1 MKYDI
6 YCDESRQD
14 LLVNKDRIS
23 NNNKY
28 ACIGGILVKRNR
40 RNELKNKIKKLKE
53 KYNVFGELKWGTVS
67 NNKIDFYN
75 DIIDLFFE
83 FNDDVLF
90 RTVVINSS
98 DVDNKM
104 FNNNDAELGY
114 YKFYYQLIYHWIEL
128 TGDSQSI
135 YYIYTDFKT
144 NKVNNRLEVMKK
156 LLNMVCLSSIELIQ
170 AINSKESEILQMQN
184 ILMGAVGYKYNFGS
198 EGKSNAKM
206 KIIMRIEEH
215 LGHSIRETSRAE
227 RKFNIFNIKLKNKGG
242 K

>member
-14 LLVNKDRIS
+14 LLVNKEMIS
-23 NNNKY
+23 ENNKY
-28 ACIGGILVKRNR
+28 ACIGGILVSRSK

-53 KYNVFGELKWGTVS
+53 KHSVFGELKWGTVS
-67 NNKIDFYN
+67 ENKIEFYKE
-75 DIIDLFFE
+75 IIDLFFE
-83 FNDDVLF
+83 FEEEVLF
-90 RTVVINSS
+90 RTVVINSV

-144 NKVNNRLEVMKK
+144 NKVNNRLEVMRG
-156 LLNMVCLSSIELIQ
+156 LLNMVCISSIKLIQ

-184 ILMGAVGYKYNFGS
+184 ILMGAVGYKYNFGKY
-198 EGKSNAKM
+198 GKSKAKM
-206 KIIMRIEEH
+206 EIVRHIESY
-215 LGHSIRETSRAE
+215 LGHSIRETKKNE
-227 RKFNIFNIKLKNKGG
+227 KKFNVFNIRLKNKGG

>member
-14 LLVNKDRIS
+14 LLVNKEMIS
-23 NNNKY
+23 ENNKY
-28 ACIGGILVKRNR
+28 SCIGGILVSRSK

-53 KYNVFGELKWGTVS
+53 KHSVFGELKWGTVS
-67 NNKIDFYN
+67 ENKIEFYKE
-75 DIIDLFFE
+75 IIDLFFE
-83 FNDDVLF
+83 FKEEVLF
-90 RTVVINSS
+90 RTVVINSV

-104 FNNNDAELGY
+104 FNNDDAELGY

-144 NKVNNRLEVMKK
+144 NKVNNRLEVMRG
-156 LLNMVCLSSIELIQ
+156 LLNMVCISYIKLIQ

-184 ILMGAVGYKYNFGS
+184 ILMGAVGYKYIFGID
-198 EGKSNAKM
+198 GKSIAKM
-206 KIIMRIEEH
+206 EIVRHIESYLGLII
-215 LGHSIRETSRAE
+215 
-227 RKFNIFNIKLKNKGG
+227 
-242 K
+242 

>member
-14 LLVNKDRIS
+14 LLVNKKIIS
-23 NNNKY
+23 KNNKY
-28 ACIGGILVKRNR
+28 VCIGGILVSRSK
-40 RNELKNKIKKLKE
+40 RNELKRKIKKLKE
-53 KYNVFGELKWGTVS
+53 KHNVFGELKWGTVS
-67 NNKIDFYN
+67 ENKIQFYKE
-75 DIIDLFFE
+75 IVDLFFE
-83 FNDDVLF
+83 FNDEVLF
-90 RTVVINSS
+90 RTVVINSA

-114 YKFYYQLIYHWIEL
+114 YKFYYQLIYNWIEL

-144 NKVNNRLEVMKK
+144 NKVNNRLEVMKN
-156 LLNMVCLSSIELIQ
+156 LLNMVCISSIKLIQ

-184 ILMGAVGYKYNFGS
+184 ILMGAVGYKYNFGKD
-198 EGKSNAKM
+198 GKSKAKM
-206 KIIMRIEEH
+206 AIVKHIEGY
-215 LGHSIRETSRAE
+215 LGHSIRETKKNE
-227 RKFNIFNIKLKNKGG
+227 RKFNIFNIRLKNKGG

>member
-14 LLVNKDRIS
+14 LLVNKEIIS
-23 NNNKY
+23 DNNKY
-28 ACIGGILVKRNR
+28 ACIGGLLVKRSK
-40 RNELKNKIKKLKE
+40 RNELKSRIKKLKE
-53 KYNVFGELKWGTVS
+53 KHKVFGELKWGTVS
-67 NNKIDFYN
+67 DNKIEFYKE
-75 DIIDLFFE
+75 IIDLFFE
-83 FNDDVLF
+83 FKEDLSF
-90 RTVVINSS
+90 RTVVINSM

-128 TGDSQSI
+128 TGDSKSI

-156 LLNMVCLSSIELIQ
+156 LLNMVCLSKIELIQ
-170 AINSKESEILQMQN
+170 PINSKESEILQMQN
-184 ILMGAVGYKYNFGS
+184 ILMGAVGYKYNFGKNGTS
-198 EGKSNAKM
+198 SAKM
-206 KIIMRIEEH
+206 EIIKHIEFY
-215 LGHSIRETSRAE
+215 LGHVIRETKRTE
-227 RKFNIFNIKLKNKGG
+227 KKFNIFNIKLKNKGV

>member
-67 NNKIDFYN
+67 DNKIDFYN
-75 DIIDLFFE
+75 DVIDLFFE

-184 ILMGAVGYKYNFGS
+184 ILMGAVGYKYNFGI

-215 LGHSIRETSRAE
+215 LGHSIRETNRTE